1 MEYSNGTNSDKSGEA
16 LKDQRFHML
25 EDIARELA
33 GDVVF
38 PTNFDAVVALRKI
51 LQDPQLS
58 IQDLTQALALE
69 PLISAKLIH
78 RANMQGGNN
87 KTIADLQTAIKTL
100 GLKTVRNCAM
110 SIVMAQLLR
119 SKGMAELS
127 GMANALWEHS
137 IRSAAAA
144 RVIAANCT
152 RLNPEEAMLAGMIH
166 DLGGFY
172 MLYRAAQYDE
182 LRHRPDSIR
191 FLMIN
196 WHESIGISLLN
207 ALGLPEAIIVA
218 TEDHDHPRSPPLPPK
233 TLRDVVYIANIL
245 AGGHFEWLMQE
256 QPKYIADLEP
266 IKTEFAYLQPEIDE
280 LVQEMQRCFS

>member
-1 MEYSNGTNSDKSGEA
+1 MEKSNGADCDKSGTA
-16 LKDQRFHML
+16 LKDQRFHIL

-38 PTNFDAVVALRKI
+38 PTNFDAVVALRRI

-58 IQDLTQALALE
+58 VEGLTQALALE

-78 RANMQGGNN
+78 RANMRVGDG
-87 KTIADLQTAIKTL
+87 KTIADLQAAIKTL
-100 GLKTVRNCAM
+100 GLKAVRSCAM

-144 RVIAANCT
+144 CCIIAANCT
-152 RLNPEEAMLAGMIH
+152 RINPEEAMLAGMIH

-172 MLYRAAQYDE
+172 ILYRAAQYDE
-182 LRHRPDSIR
+182 LRHHPDSIR

-207 ALGLPEAIIVA
+207 ALGLPEEIIAA
-218 TEDHDHPRSPPLPPK
+218 TEDHDPPPAAFATEDFARRRLYCQPSDRWPF
-233 TLRDVVYIANIL
+233 RVAD
-245 AGGHFEWLMQE
+245 AGTAAAH
-256 QPKYIADLEP
+256 
-266 IKTEFAYLQPEIDE
+266 
-280 LVQEMQRCFS
+280 R